1 MKQKCSDDNDDDD
14 ENLMLV
20 KRGKGKKKESHSLHL
35 GLSVFNTSFNYRT
48 EMLFMYASIANFR

>member
-20 KRGKGKKKESHSLHL
+20 KRGKGKKKKDIS
-35 GLSVFNTSFNYRT
+35 SFRVDRFQYEFQLQNGNAFYVC
-48 EMLFMYASIANFR
+48 LDCKF